1 MENRPWVLRSIAIAA
16 IAGCTVYNTPSVTDN
31 PLPARTDSVYVDA
44 PVKAHLTDGS
54 TVVYSGTILIARDT
68 IRTLETGT
76 AMRYGLTLADSAP
89 ADALPL
95 DSVVGMEIYENS
107 VNGPASVMMT
117 LLGIAGT
124 TVGAGALAVAIFGS
138 CPTVYADSA
147 GTQVLEAEGFSYS
160 IAPAF
165 EARDV
170 DRLRSQPDPAGTLRL
185 EVRNEALETHY
196 INQLALLEVR
206 HTQDELVA
214 PDASGHPLA
223 LRAFVPPAA
232 ARDRAGRDIRSELLD
247 ADGGTFRTD
256 QRTIDRATATDLTD
270 YIDLTFP
277 RPSGVDSVALV
288 FRMRNSLL
296 NTVLLYDVMLRDH
309 GARALDWIG
318 QDLQQPGPAANLALW
333 YAGRM
338 GMRVMVRDSAT
349 FRRVARIPDTGPIAW
364 KDVAVLVP
372 VPEQGD
378 SIRVRLEFA
387 ADNWRIDRVQLALGA
402 RRTTMRQVEP
412 TEIQDSNQAADT
424 AAQASVRGADA
435 RYLVTAPGQR
445 FSLSF
450 AVGSASTDSARTFLL
465 IWQGYYVEWL
475 RTAWLRG
482 AHTAQPFQPTD
493 TALVEAMRR
502 WSPEREDFERRFFAT
517 RLPVR

>member
-1 MENRPWVLRSIAIAA
+1 MENRPWVLRSITMAA

-117 LLGIAGT
+117 ILGIAGT

-170 DRLRSQPDPAGTLRL
+170 DRLRSQPDPADTLRL

-206 HTQDELVA
+206 HVRDELVA
-214 PDASGHPLA
+214 PDASG
-223 LRAFVPPAA
+223 
-232 ARDRAGRDIRSELLD
+232 
-247 ADGGTFRTD
+247 
-256 QRTIDRATATDLTD
+256 
-270 YIDLTFP
+270 
-277 RPSGVDSVALV
+277 
-288 FRMRNSLL
+288 
-296 NTVLLYDVMLRDH
+296 
-309 GARALDWIG
+309 
-318 QDLQQPGPAANLALW
+318 
-333 YAGRM
+333 
-338 GMRVMVRDSAT
+338 
-349 FRRVARIPDTGPIAW
+349 
-364 KDVAVLVP
+364 
-372 VPEQGD
+372 
-378 SIRVRLEFA
+378 
-387 ADNWRIDRVQLALGA
+387 
-402 RRTTMRQVEP
+402 
-412 TEIQDSNQAADT
+412 
-424 AAQASVRGADA
+424 
-435 RYLVTAPGQR
+435 
-445 FSLSF
+445 
-450 AVGSASTDSARTFLL
+450 
-465 IWQGYYVEWL
+465 
-475 RTAWLRG
+475 
-482 AHTAQPFQPTD
+482 
-493 TALVEAMRR
+493 
-502 WSPEREDFERRFFAT
+502 
-517 RLPVR
+517 